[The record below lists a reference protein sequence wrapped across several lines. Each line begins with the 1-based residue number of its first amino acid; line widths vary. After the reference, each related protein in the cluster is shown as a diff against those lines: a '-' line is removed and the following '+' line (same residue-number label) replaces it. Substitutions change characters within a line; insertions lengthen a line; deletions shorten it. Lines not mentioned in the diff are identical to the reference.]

1 MISYTPKEHGWAEV
15 IISNG
20 TAEIAFVG
28 SHLHD
33 SRQDL
38 IRSVASLETYKDPT
52 GVFLE

>member
-20 TAEIAFVG
+20 TTEIAFVA
-28 SHLHD
+28 SYLND

-38 IRSVASLETYKDPT
+38 IRSVATLE
-52 GVFLE
+52 